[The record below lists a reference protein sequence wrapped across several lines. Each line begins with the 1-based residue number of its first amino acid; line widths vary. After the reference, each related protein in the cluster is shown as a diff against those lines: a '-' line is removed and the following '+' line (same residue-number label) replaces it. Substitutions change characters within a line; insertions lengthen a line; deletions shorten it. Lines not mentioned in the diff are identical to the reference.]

1 MRNLFF
7 FFLDQEVDYEALICL
22 EAKDLVTL
30 LPKAGPR
37 AKFCKKLEAHKLAEL
52 EVSTKYIIHII
63 YLLNLYFQIN
73 DAASRLILSMFLFT
87 DQNELSIFIN
97 LAKLF
102 TPTVVRLE
110 NGKRWKPNSQ
120 EICDG
125 FLLHIKVNFFL

>member
-73 DAASRLILSMFLFT
+73 DAASRLILSILKSDSFKCMFIYINLYIIFTFLF
-87 DQNELSIFIN
+87 FMN
-97 LAKLF
+97 L
-102 TPTVVRLE
+102 
-110 NGKRWKPNSQ
+110 
-120 EICDG
+120 I
-125 FLLHIKVNFFL
+125 IK